1 MKRLRWLTAGAV
13 AAIHEELISRYGGV
27 PGVREAG
34 LLESAIARPQHL
46 AAYTRNLTVPA
57 LAAAY
62 GWGLLRNDLFVDGNK
77 RIALAAMV
85 VFLDLN
91 GWELTCSPGR
101 RNGNDSSRRRWRDQR
116 THVDRVGRA
125 QRKEEGLREWR
136 AKVTEPT
143 TCCSNCPALAKTG
156 LDLS

>member
-27 PGVREAG
+27 PGVRAVG
-34 LLESAIARPQHL
+34 LLESAVARPQHL
-46 AAYTRNLTVPA
+46 AAYRRKVTVPA

-62 GWGLLRNDLFVDGNK
+62 GWGLLRNHPFVDGNK

-91 GWELTCSPGR
+91 GWELTCSQAEETAMILRAAAGEMSER
-101 RNGNDSSRRRWRDQR
+101 AWSAL
-116 THVDRVGRA
+116 GRA
-125 QRKEEGLREWR
+125 QRKEEALR
-136 AKVTEPT
+136 
-143 TCCSNCPALAKTG
+143 
-156 LDLS
+156 